1 MVAKDMAS
9 ERAFSELPVND
20 VYQASGNEKSLRN
33 MRSLNQ
39 SEDIDQN
46 SSMIAMNDNLLKDFS
61 K

>member
-1 MVAKDMAS
+1 MAS

-39 SEDIDQN
+39 SDDIDQN

-61 K
+61 KKPQG